1 VSDGTVSV
9 AMATYNGAP
18 HLEQQ
23 LESIVSQTLPPAELV
38 VHDDGST
45 DETVD
50 LLTAFASDSPF
61 PVQVRVSEAGGGFAD
76 AFLHAATLCTGE
88 FVAFCDQDDVWLPEK
103 LATVVAAL
111 RAPDVVLAVHLC
123 SVVDDGLRPVGRT
136 FPRIGP
142 GVCPPLSTDPWLPV
156 PGMAM
161 AFERSLIE
169 GLDLHRR
176 PPSHDLPGRPVRH
189 DEWIY
194 GLARAAG
201 SVAFLP
207 QPLALYRQ
215 HAKNVMG
222 APTQSRAAA
231 ALATGWSYYSARR
244 DQANAWSL
252 AFSELAEREQDAARR
267 ERLRRASASYRSLAE
282 RLESRLQVYEPRQ
295 STWLRLRRIAQLAS
309 AGGYRSRRRGGFGVR
324 AVVRDAAMVA
334 LRRVG

>member
-1 VSDGTVSV
+1 MSGGTVSV
-9 AMATYNGAP
+9 AMATYNGARY
-18 HLEQQ
+18 LEQQ
-23 LESIVSQTLPPAELV
+23 LTSIASQTLRPAELV

-50 LLTAFASDSPF
+50 LLTAFAGDCPF
-61 PVQVRVSEAGGGFAD
+61 PVRVRVREAGGGFAD

-88 FVAFCDQDDVWLPEK
+88 FVAFCDQDDIWLPEK
-103 LATVVAAL
+103 LTTVVAAL
-111 RAPDVVLAVHLC
+111 RAPDVVLAVHPC
-123 SVVDDGLRPVGRT
+123 SVVDDELRLVGRT
-136 FPRIGP
+136 FPRVAP
-142 GVCPPLSTDPWLPV
+142 GMSPPLSTDPWLPV

-161 AFERSLIE
+161 TFERSVID
-169 GLDLHRR
+169 GLDWRRR
-176 PPSHDLPGRPVRH
+176 PRSHDLPGRPVRH
-189 DEWIY
+189 DEWVY
-194 GLARAAG
+194 TLARAVG

-207 QPLALYRQ
+207 RPLALYRQ
-215 HAKNVMG
+215 HAKNVTG
-222 APTQSRAAA
+222 APTESRASA

-252 AFSELAEREQDAARR
+252 AFSELADREQDATRR
-267 ERLRRASASYRSLAE
+267 ERLRRASASYRSLAG

-295 STWLRLRRIAQLAS
+295 STWSRLRRIARLAA